1 MKYKVSNLL
10 RKICNTL
17 ESSKLSDYY
26 DDKPYNHEN
35 VNYLLYSNKDGK
47 YSWRPLQ
54 IINPLIYVD
63 LVNVITKESNWENI
77 KNKFKEFQS
86 NPNIKCMSIPI
97 ISTSKKKDKA
107 EQIISW
113 WEQIEQESLKLA
125 LEFNYVIHTDI
136 TNCYGSIYT
145 HTIPWALHGKEKA
158 KSKKKKDL
166 LGNKID
172 KCFQNM
178 NYGQTNGIPQGSVLS
193 DFVSEIILG
202 YIDSE
207 LSKAVNANGISEY
220 KILRYRD
227 DYRIFTKE
235 LNVGEK
241 ILKLLSEILLEFNFK
256 LNDKKTYIENDLIIS
271 AVKKDKLEY
280 LGINK
285 TYSSIQ
291 KELLILYK
299 FAKNYPNSGS
309 LTRWLNN
316 LYNKIIKDES
326 KTLKN
331 ENKKVLISILT
342 EIMYKNPR
350 VISTCV
356 AIISIIIKDLNKSN
370 KLELINSI
378 YNKFSTIPNIGL
390 LEIWLQR
397 LTYTIDPQYDF
408 YDGLCKKVQ
417 EKESIIWNIEWL
429 QDGSLKNII
438 KETDFIQ
445 REELNKLGKIINEDE
460 FDIFYY

>member
-1 MKYKVSNLL
+1 MMKQILDLSTVEAKQFFLKTESYVSIDLPPYFDFSNLL

-158 KSKKKKDL
+158 KSKKKK
-166 LGNKID
+166 
-172 KCFQNM
+172 
-178 NYGQTNGIPQGSVLS
+178 
-193 DFVSEIILG
+193 
-202 YIDSE
+202 
-207 LSKAVNANGISEY
+207 
-220 KILRYRD
+220 
-227 DYRIFTKE
+227 
-235 LNVGEK
+235 
-241 ILKLLSEILLEFNFK
+241 
-256 LNDKKTYIENDLIIS
+256 KTYWE
-271 AVKKDKLEY
+271 
-280 LGINK
+280 
-285 TYSSIQ
+285 
-291 KELLILYK
+291 
-299 FAKNYPNSGS
+299 
-309 LTRWLNN
+309 
-316 LYNKIIKDES
+316 IK
-326 KTLKN
+326 
-331 ENKKVLISILT
+331 
-342 EIMYKNPR
+342 
-350 VISTCV
+350 
-356 AIISIIIKDLNKSN
+356 
-370 KLELINSI
+370 LINVF
-378 YNKFSTIPNIGL
+378 KT
-390 LEIWLQR
+390 
-397 LTYTIDPQYDF
+397 
-408 YDGLCKKVQ
+408 
-417 EKESIIWNIEWL
+417 
-429 QDGSLKNII
+429 
-438 KETDFIQ
+438 
-445 REELNKLGKIINEDE
+445 
-460 FDIFYY
+460 